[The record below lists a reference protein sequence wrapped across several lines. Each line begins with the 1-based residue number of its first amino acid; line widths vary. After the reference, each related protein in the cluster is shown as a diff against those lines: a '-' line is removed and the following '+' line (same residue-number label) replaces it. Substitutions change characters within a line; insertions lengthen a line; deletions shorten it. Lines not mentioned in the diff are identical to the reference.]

1 MSDFGP
7 ETNLDLMVLG
17 SVMLVD
23 LAYLEQ
29 TLVLA

>member
-1 MSDFGP
+1 MSAFWP
-7 ETNLDLMVLG
+7 EANLDLVVLG

-23 LAYLEQ
+23 LAYLEK